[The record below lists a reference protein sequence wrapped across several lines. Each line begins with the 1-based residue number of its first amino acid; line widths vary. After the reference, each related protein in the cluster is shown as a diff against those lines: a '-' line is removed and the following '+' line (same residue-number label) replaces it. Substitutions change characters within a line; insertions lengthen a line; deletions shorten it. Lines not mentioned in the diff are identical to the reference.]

1 MPLAL
6 GTMLSSLPV
15 GNRILVKQQVLTSQF
30 VQLSF
35 VFDCDE
41 MPNEI
46 CAFTAQVAA
55 VFDYNGSNDNWR
67 GNDMR

>member
-1 MPLAL
+1 M
-6 GTMLSSLPV
+6 

-55 VFDYNGSNDNWR
+55 VFDYNGSNDN
-67 GNDMR
+67 